1 MRKLLFTLPL
11 AAIALF
17 SSCKEETLTTFGDDH
32 YLYFEK
38 YYMDEKEPGKHTADS
53 TFASFFFLSDDVDAV
68 DAMLQV
74 NLAGRDLTKDETFKL
89 RVVPEGTTA
98 NPDEYKLADTYTF
111 RARPAA
117 ANATNRTDTVVIQ
130 MYRRAR
136 LKDMPKG
143 VRLMVELVPMGDLQL
158 GQTERTKAIVI
169 LTRDAIKP
177 AWWNKEVTELLLGDY
192 SSRKYKLFVMNIDP
206 TASLNEKML
215 SDAPWKARKLVLKF
229 KEWLGKHP
237 DQAVEEDGSPM
248 TVKI

>member
-17 SSCKEETLTTFGDDH
+17 SSCKEEALTTFGDDH

-68 DAMLQV
+68 DAMLEV
-74 NLAGRDLTKDETFKL
+74 HLAGRNLTKDETFKL

-98 NPDEYKLADTYTF
+98 TPDEYKIADSYTF
-111 RARPAA
+111 RARSVAA
-117 ANATNRTDTVVIQ
+117 DATNRTDTVVIK
-130 MYRRAR
+130 MYRRPR

-143 VRLMVELVPMGDLQL
+143 VRLMVELVPLGNLQL

-177 AWWNKEVTELLLGDY
+177 AWWNTEVTELLLGEY
-192 SSRKYKLFVMNIDP
+192 SSRKYKLFVTHIDP
-206 TASLNEKML
+206 TASLNGEML
-215 SDAPWKARKLVLKF
+215 SDAPWKARKLVQKF

-248 TVKI
+248 TVKV